1 MVKRSREEK
10 KKQIDELTDKMN
22 HAVKQFQNDPQD
34 ELELLNSM
42 TKFKNYSTR
51 NVLLIQSQY
60 KGAYGVA
67 SYKEFQKM
75 GYQVQK
81 GEKSLYLLAPKI
93 EKTFKNEKGNKK
105 LVKYAN
111 AEQQEKIE
119 TGQVKT
125 KKEIVGYL
133 TVPVFDITQTN
144 CPVEDYPKL
153 YPNRPEN
160 FDFNNTE
167 MEFKDLS
174 KALSEYAKEKEITV
188 KMGKTSSAAKGF
200 YAPFE
205 NEIVLKDCL
214 NDTERTK
221 VLLHELAHAE
231 MHNIPKMKE
240 KDHALHA
247 TNVLEYQAEMT
258 AYVVSNTFGLNSEEY
273 TQSYLANWTR
283 RDVEKEVYIK
293 SLEEVKEVAANM
305 IEKITD
311 KYNEKLQSK
320 EKTQDVLNAEKLNFL
335 SDSNGKNHYIV
346 LKDEPLICTGI
357 EDLNTSKFFTDF
369 NIRLEDKEQNKY
381 YYCIRSD
388 KNRKEIAKEWSGTLT
403 GKEWLSQD
411 IKNEVLN
418 RKPNLNIQNKVPED
432 TDTFKTISEYTQQK
446 KVNHLNL

>member
-1 MVKRSREEK
+1 MKRSREEK

-22 HAVKQFQNDPQD
+22 QAIKNFQNDPQD

-81 GEKSLYLLAPKI
+81 GEKSLYLLAPRI
-93 EKTFKNEKGNKK
+93 EKTFQNGKGNKQ

-111 AEQQEKIE
+111 AEQQAKIR
-119 TGQVKT
+119 TGQLKT
-125 KKEIVGYL
+125 KKEIIGYL
-133 TVPVFDITQTN
+133 NVPVFDVTQTN
-144 CPVEDYPKL
+144 CPAEDYPKL

-160 FDFNNTE
+160 FDFNNTK
-167 MEFKDLS
+167 MAFKNLNE
-174 KALSEYAKEKEITV
+174 ALSEYAQEKGVTV
-188 KMGKTSSAAKGF
+188 TVGKTASAAKGF

-205 NEIVLKDCL
+205 NEIVLKDSL
-214 NDTERTK
+214 SDTERTK

-231 MHNIPKMKE
+231 MHNVPKMQE
-240 KDHALHA
+240 KDSELRS

-258 AYVVSNTFGLNSEEY
+258 AYVVSNTFGLNSEDY
-273 TQSYLANWTR
+273 TQAYLASWTK

-293 SLEEVKEVAANM
+293 SLEEVKEVATNM

-311 KYNEKLQSK
+311 KYNEKTQSQ

-335 SDSNGKNHYIV
+335 SDSNGKNHYLD

-369 NIRLEDKEQNKY
+369 NIRLEDKEQNDY

-388 KNRKEIAKEWSGTLT
+388 KNRKEIAKEWSGALT

-411 IKNEVLN
+411 IKNDVLN
-418 RKPNLNIQNKVPED
+418 RKPNLNIQNKIPED
-432 TDTFKTISEYTQQK
+432 TSHFKTIPEYTQQK
-446 KVNHLNL
+446 KATDLSL